1 MADEIKNAFDELA
14 RRYNRF
20 FYDTFLSTERLIFTK
35 TLTAIETK
43 RLGELKLSTGVM
55 ANSTIKMR
63 YDYNIFN
70 IFYGEAIIRMQF
82 SSAKNIFAFV
92 GFKEYP
98 EDPKSQMAE
107 NHSGIIVENE
117 KLYFS
122 TGNGKFQQKVEIVGI
137 DITRD
142 FVYKIKYNELHT
154 CPLPQIIPYMDTF
167 RIITPDRIWTM
178 NQKNSTYPPSDTGY
192 YFIVFLKNL
201 TNEDK
206 FINLKSFVYLQEY
219 AD

>member
-1 MADEIKNAFDELA
+1 
-14 RRYNRF
+14 
-20 FYDTFLSTERLIFTK
+20 
-35 TLTAIETK
+35 
-43 RLGELKLSTGVM
+43 
-55 ANSTIKMR
+55 
-63 YDYNIFN
+63 
-70 IFYGEAIIRMQF
+70 MQF

-98 EDPKSQMAE
+98 EDPQSQMTE
-107 NHSGIIVENE
+107 NHSGIIVENK

-122 TGNGKFQQKVEIVGI
+122 TGNGKFQQKVEILGI

-154 CPLPQIIPYMDTF
+154 CPLPQIIPYLDTF
-167 RIITPDRIWTM
+167 RIITPDRVWTM
-178 NQKNSTYPPSDTGY
+178 NQKNSTYPPGDTGY
-192 YFIVFLKNL
+192 YFMVFLKNL